1 MTEYTETVHG
11 QHVEAVP
18 VETDTV
24 TARERFGGADLVAS
38 LLGMLAGLGTLVFLA
53 ALFAAGAANVEL
65 QTNLLN
71 QEGTLDEIEIVGAI
85 AAVAVAFVSFL
96 VGGIAAG
103 RIARFD
109 GGMNGLG
116 AGLWFLLLVAVFGA
130 LGAWVGE
137 EYNAF
142 AVADL
147 PNWVSQID
155 VDEVTTAAFI
165 MSAVFAAVIL
175 LGGWLG
181 GRIGD
186 SHNRKV
192 DAAILEDAVHGAP
205 TYQGG
210 E

>member
-1 MTEYTETVHG
+1 MTEYTETAHG
-11 QHVEAVP
+11 QHVEAAP
-18 VETDTV
+18 VETDVV
-24 TARERFGGADLVAS
+24 TAREKYGGADLVAS
-38 LLGMLAGLGTLVFLA
+38 ILGMFAGLGTLIFLA

-71 QEGTLDEIEIVGAI
+71 PEGTLDEVEIVGAI

-103 RIARFD
+103 RMARFD

>member
-11 QHVEAVP
+11 QHVEVAP
-18 VETDTV
+18 VETDVV
-24 TARERFGGADLVAS
+24 TARDRFGGADLVAS
-38 LLGMLAGLGTLVFLA
+38 ILGMLTGLGTLIFLA

-71 QEGTLDEIEIVGAI
+71 QEGTLDEVEIIGAI

>member
-1 MTEYTETVHG
+1 
-11 QHVEAVP
+11 
-18 VETDTV
+18 
-24 TARERFGGADLVAS
+24 
-38 LLGMLAGLGTLVFLA
+38 
-53 ALFAAGAANVEL
+53 
-65 QTNLLN
+65 
-71 QEGTLDEIEIVGAI
+71 
-85 AAVAVAFVSFL
+85 VAVAFVSFL

-142 AVADL
+142 AVAGL

>member
-1 MTEYTETVHG
+1 MTEYTETIHG

-155 VDEVTTAAFI
+155 VDDVTSAAFI
-165 MSAVFAAVIL
+165 MTAVFAAVIL

-181 GRIGD
+181 GRIGV

>member
-18 VETDTV
+18 VETDAV
-24 TARERFGGADLVAS
+24 TARERYGGADLVAS
-38 LLGMLAGLGTLVFLA
+38 ILGMLAGLGTLIFLA
-53 ALFAAGAANVEL
+53 SLFAAGAANVEL

-71 QEGTLDEIEIVGAI
+71 QEGTLDEVEIIGAI

-165 MSAVFAAVIL
+165 MSAVFAAAIL

-192 DAAILEDAVHGAP
+192 DAAILEDAVHVAP

>member
-155 VDEVTTAAFI
+155 VDDVTSAAFI
-165 MSAVFAAVIL
+165 MTAVFAVVIL

-181 GRIGD
+181 GRIGV

>member
-1 MTEYTETVHG
+1 
-11 QHVEAVP
+11 
-18 VETDTV
+18 
-24 TARERFGGADLVAS
+24 
-38 LLGMLAGLGTLVFLA
+38 
-53 ALFAAGAANVEL
+53 
-65 QTNLLN
+65 
-71 QEGTLDEIEIVGAI
+71 
-85 AAVAVAFVSFL
+85 
-96 VGGIAAG
+96 
-103 RIARFD
+103 
-109 GGMNGLG
+109 
-116 AGLWFLLLVAVFGA
+116 VFGA

-155 VDEVTTAAFI
+155 VDDVTSAAFI
-165 MSAVFAAVIL
+165 MTAVFAAVIL

-181 GRIGD
+181 GRIGV

>member
-1 MTEYTETVHG
+1 
-11 QHVEAVP
+11 VP

-38 LLGMLAGLGTLVFLA
+38 ILGMLTGLGTLVFLA

-71 QEGTLDEIEIVGAI
+71 PEGSLDEVEIVGAI

-103 RIARFD
+103 RMARFD

-165 MSAVFAAVIL
+165 MSAVFAAAIL

>member
-11 QHVEAVP
+11 QHIEAVP

-155 VDEVTTAAFI
+155 VDDVTSAAFI
-165 MSAVFAAVIL
+165 MTAVFAAVIL

-181 GRIGD
+181 GRIGV